1 MKQSET
7 IFINRSKI
15 QFAAYNPRKKDKK
28 VIDSLKKNFKKVGFM
43 GGIIWNKTT
52 SNLVGGHKR
61 VETLDL
67 INGYD
72 GTIETDY
79 ELKVECVELDLKT
92 EKEQNIYL
100 NNKKQQGETDFEL
113 MAILINEIDIDNAG
127 IDGQDIEI
135 IEALVPDFE
144 FGKNEDIKNDISEL
158 SYDERKENMK
168 KLKKDIK
175 GGVGESQQ
183 STHFTITFK
192 NYDDKAE
199 FLESIG
205 INGDDTIVT
214 SDKFL
219 NRLNDN

>member
-1 MKQSET
+1 
-7 IFINRSKI
+7 
-15 QFAAYNPRKKDKK
+15 
-28 VIDSLKKNFKKVGFM
+28 
-43 GGIIWNKTT
+43 
-52 SNLVGGHKR
+52 
-61 VETLDL
+61 
-67 INGYD
+67 
-72 GTIETDY
+72 
-79 ELKVECVELDLKT
+79 VECVELDLKT

-127 IDGQDIEI
+127 IDEQDIEI

-144 FGKNEDIKNDISEL
+144 FGRNDEIKKDIEEL
-158 SYDERKENMK
+158 SYDERKANMK
-168 KLKKDIK
+168 SLKKDIK
-175 GGVGESQQ
+175 GGINENQQ
-183 STHFTITFK
+183 STHFTITFRS
-192 NYDDKAE
+192 YDDKAE

>member
-113 MAILINEIDIDNAG
+113 MAVLIEEINIDNAG
-127 IDGQDIEI
+127 LDIQDIEI

-144 FGKNEDIKNDISEL
+144 FGRNDEIKKDIEEL
-158 SYDERKENMK
+158 SYEDRKANMK
-168 KLKKDIK
+168 RDIK
-175 GGVGESQQ
+175 GGISESQQ
-183 STHFTITFK
+183 STHFTITFRS
-192 NYDDKAE
+192 YDDKAE

-205 INGDDTIVT
+205 INGDDTIIT

-219 NRLNDN
+219 KRLNDN